1 LHGKIIAAHLRCCA
15 LRRRVRANATTPRI
29 IPTIIDSDGKPG
41 IGGNASGVI
50 LSVELDLWDVVA
62 VVEAVLVIA
71 EVTEFNVLTELV
83 CSGTAVVELV
93 EVDVGLL
100 VVVVAV
106 WVRDGLIVKAAKAES
121 PT

>member
-1 LHGKIIAAHLRCCA
+1 M
-15 LRRRVRANATTPRI
+15 
-29 IPTIIDSDGKPG
+29 
-41 IGGNASGVI
+41 
-50 LSVELDLWDVVA
+50 SVELDLCDVVC
-62 VVEAVLVIA
+62 VVEAVFVIA
-71 EVTEFNVLTELV
+71 EVSELNVLTELV

-100 VVVVAV
+100 VVVEVAV